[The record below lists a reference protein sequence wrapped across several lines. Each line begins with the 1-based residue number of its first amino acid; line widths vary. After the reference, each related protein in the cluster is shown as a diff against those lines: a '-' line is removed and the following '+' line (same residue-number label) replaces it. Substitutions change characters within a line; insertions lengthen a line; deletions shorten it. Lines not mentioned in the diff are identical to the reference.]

1 MGTAARA
8 RWRAIYGALAAGTQ
22 DGVTLLS
29 REAIDR
35 ARTVQRS
42 GPDNVLPLLATK
54 FGLGF
59 QIGTDAEPIGPN
71 PLAFGHSGMGGSL
84 GFADPELELGFGYA
98 MNRME
103 NGVFL
108 IGPRATALMNAAF
121 EALR

>member
-1 MGTAARA
+1 MRASARA
-8 RWRAIYGALAAGTQ
+8 LARIYGALATGTQ

-42 GPDNVLPLLATK
+42 GPDNVLPLLSTK